1 MDRVEELII
10 DFNNKISDLQNQ
22 IDDLNIK
29 LSQTKSEQF
38 YQKHLEKILDGK
50 HQTTKHGI
58 TDIFTKDSIYEIKCW
73 KNYKACFGQLK
84 SYHVGNEDKRLCG
97 VFYGDVKEEQKQNI
111 LDLFIQNQI
120 DVYEINENSEGII
133 TLTQLT
139 KSKENYQNEFYNW
152 LDKNIEYKEGSI
164 LKLKDLCELYFKNRT
179 IIGVKEK
186 SKFKKH
192 IEKFIKIYYH
202 TVNQECQRTTIYGKP
217 FQGWF
222 NLSIK
227 H

>member
-1 MDRVEELII
+1 M
-10 DFNNKISDLQNQ
+10 
-22 IDDLNIK
+22 
-29 LSQTKSEQF
+29 
-38 YQKHLEKILDGK
+38 DGK

-164 LKLKDLCELYFKNRT
+164 LKLKDLCELYLDKHYIHSKELSKYKIDIENYIKVKYKNIKYKYGIIT
-179 IIGVKEK
+179 INNKQYRGWINL
-186 SKFKKH
+186 
-192 IEKFIKIYYH
+192 KIIH
-202 TVNQECQRTTIYGKP
+202 DIYC
-217 FQGWF
+217 
-222 NLSIK
+222 
-227 H
+227 